1 MDPTGALLAII
12 VLGGLAYLINSSNKK
27 IDLDEKEYDDL
38 PQSGK
43 GDLKKS
49 ISKNLNELS
58 KREAAAKKKDR
69 IQKTAVQ
76 KKYKIIA
83 KFYNSYKF
91 IDYTKKSNN
100 KIAAKQ
106 MADIVNVVEKNLFE
120 LSGIT
125 NSTKY
130 RMLIVGMI
138 TFKHVKKEK
147 VIAVH
152 KDLGKLFEKGTELDF
167 DDRLLNAIEDI
178 LDNEAGIDY

>member
-1 MDPTGALLAII
+1 
-12 VLGGLAYLINSSNKK
+12 
-27 IDLDEKEYDDL
+27 
-38 PQSGK
+38 
-43 GDLKKS
+43 
-49 ISKNLNELS
+49 
-58 KREAAAKKKDR
+58 
-69 IQKTAVQ
+69 
-76 KKYKIIA
+76 
-83 KFYNSYKF
+83 
-91 IDYTKKSNN
+91 
-100 KIAAKQ
+100 